1 MLSHTLKNQCSSST
15 SRACRGHTTAATVA
29 TAAAAAITAALCLYN
44 SEQVHAPR
52 VFCEA
57 QVMAY
62 YSNLLPASFRHCY
75 RFPVYV
81 TKSTQQVITSSLLR
95 CYVPAVAA
103 AVVGA
108 AGQVRPL
115 AESICQAN
123 CAKPAFAGH

>member
-44 SEQVHAPR
+44 MYTEHQD
-52 VFCEA
+52 
-57 QVMAY
+57 
-62 YSNLLPASFRHCY
+62 YSSNCSAA
-75 RFPVYV
+75 
-81 TKSTQQVITSSLLR
+81 VITSSLLR